1 MKRILLALSIC
12 LFAPACVDD
21 TVGPA
26 ADPAAETVAPVDP
39 GTPATDEVPV
49 PRELSAVSSC
59 TAICDMHY
67 ETCLSNAEDEID
79 ACLCFNSRV
88 LCRRACG
95 FPGVIRKCVATP

>member
-26 ADPAAETVAPVDP
+26 TAEPADTAAPAEP
-39 GTPATDEVPV
+39 GTPPEEVPV
-49 PRELSAVSSC
+49 PRELSAVPGCAASC
-59 TAICDMHY
+59 AARYDA
-67 ETCLSNAEDEID
+67 CLSNAQTDVD
-79 ACLCFNSRV
+79 VCLCFNGNV

-95 FPGVIRKCVATP
+95 FPGFLRKC